1 MADLDSPFVA
11 CGDAREE
18 GASAEQPQAAAATEV
33 AAPSWDTPRAAGAEA
48 AGGKGSG
55 AEAEVLRCMVGEK
68 GQLRSVWHL
77 PDGCAALQV

>member
-1 MADLDSPFVA
+1 M
-11 CGDAREE
+11 
-18 GASAEQPQAAAATEV
+18 
-33 AAPSWDTPRAAGAEA
+33 AAPSWDTPRAGGAEA

-77 PDGCAALQV
+77 PDGCAALQPRVTCSGAPEALAAQA